1 MAGKRIRKTRK
12 WTKFLLLAGGLIFV
26 FIPSSVLV
34 GAQLENNDA
43 FCASCHTE
51 PETTYYHR
59 TQGSDLSDLAAFH
72 AGEGVRCIDCHSG
85 EGMNGRLHAMTVGS
99 QDLLKFVSRSYPQP
113 APLTHPIIDEN
124 CLKCHQTVVGN
135 REFTNHYHVF
145 MAKWHELDKNSGNC
159 VDCHAGHATDVAPQ
173 QAFLNEQ
180 QTEATCD
187 ACHTFVGRG

>member
-1 MAGKRIRKTRK
+1 MFGKRLYISRK
-12 WTKFLLLAGGLIFV
+12 WARRLLLVSGLILL
-26 FIPSSVLV
+26 FIPVSALV

-59 TQGSDLSDLAAFH
+59 TQEGSLSDLAAFH

-85 EGMNGRLHAMTVGS
+85 EGVNGRIHAMTLGS

-124 CLKCHQTVVGN
+124 CLKCHQTVTDN
-135 REFTNHYHVF
+135 RDFGNHYHIF
-145 MAKWHELDKNSGNC
+145 MSKWHELDKDAGNC
-159 VDCHAGHATDVAPQ
+159 VDCHAGHLTDVAPQ

-180 QTEATCD
+180 QVGATCD